1 MQRGVEEMEL
11 KEIAIIFINAFATVL
26 GYVAVLYSM
35 LFAVSKVRVSFL
47 RLFVVMY
54 VATITISI
62 IAVTYVPV
70 VLFVGSFIYLC
81 LCKTKILHNILACLL
96 AITVFIIVM
105 SINNFI
111 LIIIKIPIE
120 KLAELRG
127 TFSYNLCN
135 SSIFIILSLTATV
148 IIDLVSKYVHNIS
161 IIQSTDRPYANKKL
175 IAFIVVAIMFFI
187 FVISTIWMWGLLDIQ
202 RAVFYTTF
210 TIIISLLLSAFILF
224 AIYTIISMTVQKRK
238 ELEIKHDKEI
248 TQLYKNEIQ
257 NMYENMRDFKH
268 DYMKIYTSMSV
279 LIEQNK
285 IDELKK
291 YFYNEIIPFQK
302 SIFED
307 TKNSYGLTHLE
318 DYIVQGVVYNYII
331 KAKNSNINFVVSL
344 SEYIPKLTR
353 VTSLELSRVL
363 GILLDNAFEEVSGNT
378 DKEKREVIFSA
389 YIKNKNVIYV
399 VKNTYG
405 NKPDM
410 AKMLSRTYSTK
421 GSERGRGL
429 AIAKQIIDEH
439 KEALINLEIQQG
451 RFIAKVL
458 FDINEKTNDK
468 IIYH

>member
-1 MQRGVEEMEL
+1 MEL
-11 KEIAIIFINAFATVL
+11 KEIAIIFINAAAMSL
-26 GYVAVLYSM
+26 GYSVVIYGVYNLLARC
-35 LFAVSKVRVSFL
+35 KVSFL
-47 RLFVVMY
+47 KLFALMY
-54 VATITISI
+54 FTAIIMSI
-62 IAVTYVPV
+62 MAIAYVPIGLAV
-70 VLFVGSFIYLC
+70 ISLIYLYV
-81 LCKTKILHNILACLL
+81 LQRERLYVLLSCLL
-96 AITVFIIVM
+96 
-105 SINNFI
+105 S
-111 LIIIKIPIE
+111 
-120 KLAELRG
+120 
-127 TFSYNLCN
+127 
-135 SSIFIILSLTATV
+135 TV
-148 IIDLVSKYVHNIS
+148 IFLLIMAANNI
-161 IIQSTDRPYANKKL
+161 AL
-175 IAFIVVAIMFFI
+175 AFIVKIPAEEALELRRTLSYNIYNSII
-187 FVISTIWMWGLLDIQ
+187 FVVLSLIAYAIINIISKHSTHMKTEITEDEVFYNRKVLMFVIITIVIFAVIISTAWFIGLVYPENARQ
-202 RAVFYTTF
+202 YMTF
-210 TIIISLLLSAFILF
+210 SGIISLLIILF
-224 AIYTIISMTVQKRK
+224 AIYAVYSIINAVSHK
-238 ELEIKHDKEI
+238 EYEIKIEKDKEI
-248 TQLYKNEIQ
+248 TEIYKNEIQ

-344 SEYIPKLTR
+344 SEDIPKLTC